1 MDINQYDAEIR
12 NLKLEVRSQK
22 SEVRM
27 KLRWLIPTNKIIYVN
42 LRNKKIKLAI

>member
-1 MDINQYDAEIR
+1 MHINQYDAEIR
-12 NLKLEVRSQK
+12 NLKL
-22 SEVRM
+22 EVRM